1 MLPDLQ
7 ASLLCD
13 DVRQENNGKF
23 LLIGLFDGITVPKLP
38 VAMMKMCIVNR
49 WCAGNGVFKQQTRI
63 LAPDGVSEV
72 LKGREVDIK
81 LGSDGQ
87 TATSVEVFVNP
98 KFQDAGTY
106 WIEILL
112 DGNIK
117 MRYPFTIRVK
127 APPVE

>member
-13 DVRQENNGKF
+13 DVRQESNGKF
-23 LLIGLFDGITVPKLP
+23 ILIGLFDGVTVPKLP

-49 WCAGNGVFKQQTRI
+49 WCAGSGVFKQQTRI

-81 LGSDGQ
+81 LGSEEQ

-98 KFQDAGTY
+98 KFQNVGTY
-106 WIEILL
+106 WIEVLL

-117 MRYPFTIRVK
+117 MRYPFAIRVK
-127 APPVE
+127 PMPAE